1 MAYRFPSTDLL
12 QKYRTDSKYMDKE
25 YVKAMAEDLSK
36 TLKAYKIDARI
47 TDVRMTPFAVKFDV
61 VPDPG
66 VSIKKI
72 KNLRLDLEMWMAAP
86 VEITVASDKQFVVD
100 LAIKSLN
107 RPIVGLRDIIE
118 SDEFR
123 NSDYK
128 LPVAAG
134 MDVLGKPF
142 CFDIAEAT
150 HLLIAGTTG
159 SGKSVFLNDII
170 LSLLFTKTAEEVRM
184 IMIDPKKV
192 ELGPYNGIPHL
203 LFPVINDTDQALSA
217 IQWVERE
224 MARRYKLFSEM
235 KAKTIEEY
243 NQSNNSDNS
252 LPRLLVIVDEYMEM
266 MFQAPKQL
274 EESIANLARSGRAAG
289 IHLILAT
296 QRPSSDVI
304 TSKIKTNIP
313 CRASFTVIDWRES
326 KTIIDR
332 TGAERLLGS
341 GDMLFSSGDSA
352 IPIHAQAS
360 FVSDEEIDTVIEEVK
375 NQARL

>member
-1 MAYRFPSTDLL
+1 MAYRIPSTDLL

-72 KNLRLDLEMWMAAP
+72 KNIRLDLEMWMAAP
-86 VEITVASDKQFVVD
+86 VEITAASDKQFVVD
-100 LAIKSLN
+100 LAIKSLD

-118 SDEFR
+118 SEEFR
-123 NSDYK
+123 NADYQ

-170 LSLLFTKTAEEVRM
+170 LSLLFTKSPEEVRM
-184 IMIDPKKV
+184 VMIDPKKV
-192 ELGPYNGIPHL
+192 ELDPYKGIPHL
-203 LFPVINDTDQALSA
+203 LMPPISDTQESLST
-217 IQWVERE
+217 IHWVENL
-224 MARRYKLFSEM
+224 MKRRYEAFSELGVKNLEDYNN
-235 KAKTIEEY
+235 KAEDGKR
-243 NQSNNSDNS
+243 Q
-252 LPRLLVIVDEYMEM
+252 PRILIIIDEYMEM
-266 MFQAPKQL
+266 MFEAPKQL
-274 EESIANLARSGRAAG
+274 DEVIAHLARAGRDAG
-289 IHLILAT
+289 VHLILTT

-304 TSKIKTNIP
+304 TSKIKSNIP

-326 KTIIDR
+326 KTILDR

-352 IPIHAQAS
+352 IPVHAQAS
-360 FVSDEEIDTVIEEVK
+360 YVSDEEIDSIIAEITK
-375 NQARL
+375 QTRQ